1 MHRKPAARGF
11 SSSHSLSFLVVT
23 VHHSPN
29 RQEKFLEVIVVEM
42 QIREVLQETNFLV
55 MTDFGLVL
63 LHLAIGLAQRVSS
76 KIYFPCTLPWSV
88 STNYTYCHYFFEN
101 DPKRM
106 VENLCWQLSAHRPL
120 TKMLYCL
127 YRNLKFTI

>member
-76 KIYFPCTLPWSV
+76 KIYFPCILPWSV
-88 STNYTYCHYFFEN
+88 STNSTHCHYFF
-101 DPKRM
+101 KM
-106 VENLCWQLSAHRPL
+106 ILKGWWKISAGNYLP
-120 TKMLYCL
+120 
-127 YRNLKFTI
+127 IGP